1 MKTIIVPTDF
11 SGNALYAANYA
22 AELASMLGAGL
33 NLLHVYTLPAQVTEV
48 PFAFDI
54 TQIEK
59 DAATSL
65 AAIKEKLITRTGG
78 RVAITT
84 AIKQGDVMTEIAAY
98 CEAIKPYAV
107 VMGAESMGAFER
119 LLVGGKTLS
128 AVRKLPWPL
137 IIVPPFTTF
146 KNIRKIG
153 LACDFRE
160 VVESVR
166 AKEIRDLVREFKA
179 ELHIIYVT
187 DEYGSSFDNETIE
200 ESGLLQEM
208 LGDLKPKYHFINE
221 PTIDDA
227 INRYAEKNKLDL
239 LIIVPKKHKLLDRIF
254 STSESRRIVLNA
266 QVPILSLH
274 E

>member
-22 AELASMLGAGL
+22 ADLAAMIDARLD
-33 NLLHVYTLPAQVTEV
+33 LLHVYTLPVQATEIPIAYDVTK
-48 PFAFDI
+48 
-54 TQIEK
+54 IEA
-59 DAATSL
+59 DANDAL
-65 AAIKEKLITRTGG
+65 AKIKEKLVARTNG
-78 RVAITT
+78 RVPVNTT
-84 AIKQGDVMTEIAAY
+84 IKSGLVMGEIAGY
-98 CEAIKPYAV
+98 CDEIKPYAV
-107 VMGAESMGAFER
+107 VMGAESTGAFER

-153 LACDFRE
+153 FACDFRE

-166 AKEIRDLVREFKA
+166 VKEIRELVNEFNA
-179 ELHIIYVT
+179 ELHIIYIT
-187 DEYGSSFDNETIE
+187 DEWGNSYDDQTIE

-208 LGDLKPKYHFINE
+208 LGDLKPKYHFIHE
-221 PTIDDA
+221 PVVETG
-227 INRYAEKNKLDL
+227 INQYAERNKLDL
-239 LIIVPKKHKLLDRIF
+239 LIIVPKKHSLVGKIF
-254 STSESRRIVLNA
+254 NPSHSKKVVLNA
-266 QVPILSLH
+266 HIPILSLH